1 VLAQTAVEAEVLTK
15 TAFILGGVDGLRAVE
30 SAGAKALIIDA
41 EGKSWTSPGL
51 SLEPVTP

>member
-1 VLAQTAVEAEVLTK
+1 MLAQTAVEAEVLTK

-41 EGKSWTSPGL
+41 EGKSWTSRA
-51 SLEPVTP
+51 SRWSR